1 MITFVI
7 AMLFLLM
14 QFVWK
19 YIDDIMGKGV
29 DIFIILEL
37 MFFVSAGLFPL
48 ALPIAVL
55 FSSIMTMGNL
65 AESNEL
71 TSMKSSGMS
80 LFTVMKP
87 MLTLVILLSVGTFYF
102 SNYVLPVAN
111 LKQRTLIYD
120 LQSKD
125 PTFAI
130 TEGVF
135 NQLNDTS
142 IKVDKKD
149 KETGELLGLLIY
161 EKNGKIIKAEQGEL
175 LKSENEKFLM
185 LKLLNGS
192 MYENSKLDF
201 NAKAKYPYRK
211 SFFKETIVKFDMS
224 GFSLQSSDE
233 DLFKRSY
240 QMMNYKQLA
249 IAIDSFKLA
258 NDSINQSFQNS
269 LISQTV
275 IFDSE
280 ALAQF
285 EAITPD
291 NNSDKN
297 LNIPKKAT
305 LLFNMDSLST
315 AELNS
320 ALTTTQNKIRAKK
333 DYITMSHQL
342 RNMREQALRDYKT
355 EWHRKF
361 SLSFALIVLFFI
373 GAPLGAIIKKG
384 GLGAPLIFAV
394 LFFLMYYILSISGE
408 NMIDSNS
415 ISPIVGMWM
424 SSIILV
430 PIGLFLTYK
439 AANDSALFD
448 VDVYKRMVKKITQK

>member
-1 MITFVI
+1 
-7 AMLFLLM
+7 M

-19 YIDDIMGKGV
+19 YIDDLMGKGV
-29 DIFIILEL
+29 E
-37 MFFVSAGLFPL
+37 FFVILKLLFFTLANLIPL

-80 LFTVMKP
+80 LFKVMKP
-87 MLTLVILLSVGTFYF
+87 MLILVVFLSIGTFYF
-102 SNYVLPVAN
+102 SNYVLPIAN

-125 PTFAI
+125 PTFALS
-130 TEGVF
+130 EGVF
-135 NQLNDTS
+135 NRLNDTS
-142 IKVDKKD
+142 IKVDRKD
-149 KETGELLGLLIY
+149 EHTGELFDLLIY
-161 EKNGKIIKAEQGEL
+161 EKSGKIVKAEKGEL
-175 LKSENEKFLM
+175 LKSEDEQFLL
-185 LKLLNGS
+185 LKLSNGS
-192 MYENSKLDF
+192 MYENGKLDF

-224 GFSLQSSDE
+224 GFSLQKSDE
-233 DLFKRSY
+233 DLFKREY
-240 QMMNYKQLA
+240 QMMNYKQLG
-249 IAIDSFKLA
+249 IAIDSFALS
-258 NDSINQSFQNS
+258 NDSINQSFQSS
-269 LISQTV
+269 LVSQTV
-275 IFDSE
+275 IYDSE

-285 EAITPD
+285 EELPLE
-291 NNSDKN
+291 DKVN
-297 LNIPKKAT
+297 KSLNIPKKT
-305 LLFNMDSLST
+305 TSIFYLDSLST
-315 AELNS
+315 ADLNS

-333 DYITMSHQL
+333 DYITMSRQL
-342 RNMREQALRDYKT
+342 RAMREEDLSEYKT

-394 LFFLMYYILSISGE
+394 LFFLMYYILSITGE
-408 NMIDSNS
+408 NMIESKS
-415 ISPIVGMWM
+415 MTPIIGMWM
-424 SSIILV
+424 SSLILS

-448 VDVYKRMVKKITQK
+448 IEVYKRMVKKIIRK